1 MFVDASAIV
10 AILLKETGATDLTN
24 QIDAASD
31 PVTSTLAVFE
41 AVTAISREA
50 GLSVEDAE
58 RQGRGVMTISRIVL
72 VPVAEAEVNGAL
84 VAYARYGKGRGHPAR
99 LNLGDCFSYACAA
112 VRGLPLLFVGNDFSR
127 TTLPPTI

>member
-50 GLSVEDAE
+50 GLPGPDHQRFAFH
-58 RQGRGVMTISRIVL
+58 GVNPL
-72 VPVAEAEVNGAL
+72 AN
-84 VAYARYGKGRGHPAR
+84 R
-99 LNLGDCFSYACAA
+99 LLCLAAA
-112 VRGLPLLFVGNDFSR
+112 VRRS
-127 TTLPPTI
+127 IAKA